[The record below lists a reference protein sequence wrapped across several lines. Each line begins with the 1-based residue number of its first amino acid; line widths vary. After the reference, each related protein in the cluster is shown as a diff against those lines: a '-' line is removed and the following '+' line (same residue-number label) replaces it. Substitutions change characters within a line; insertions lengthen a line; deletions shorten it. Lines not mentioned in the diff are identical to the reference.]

1 MQDLSLHILDIAEN
15 SIEAKA
21 RRIEI
26 RLEENRGQDLLVLEI
41 LDNGRGMDE
50 EMRQRALD
58 PFVTTRKTRRVGLG
72 LPLLAEAARAAN
84 GRLDL
89 QSEEGKGTRVRA
101 TFQPSH
107 VDMKPLGDM
116 AQTIITLIMGHP
128 EIDILYTHKID
139 QAEYRLDTREIK
151 AQLDGIQIH
160 SPAVI
165 KIIKKDINEGLDQL
179 RRQNEPRESL

>member
-50 EMRQRALD
+50 EMRQQALD

-116 AQTIITLIMGHP
+116 AQTIIMLIMGHP

-151 AQLDGIQIH
+151 AQLDGISIQA
-160 SPAVI
+160 PAVI
-165 KIIKKDINEGLDQL
+165 TILKKDINEGLDQL
-179 RRQNEPRESL
+179 RRQNEPR